1 MLKVEHELRQLE
13 REEIERQR
21 ENMLFRESRAKA
33 RIQSNRHSL
42 ENICDDIYPTYQQ
55 PEYTDYRKSMPE
67 LQHIPLDYRKP
78 IQETPSNYYKRRDI
92 NDIDLQYR
100 KSMPDIQ
107 QPYHKSPIKENVQKL
122 NEINVPVDHR
132 KSMPELQQQEMHRS
146 AFKSPPP
153 TAPVNRQP
161 IMPGKPLR
169 AKDSVNFNQMSPDNY
184 PRQLSKHSLH
194 ALSAVP
200 RNKYIQNDNWI
211 QPKANPE
218 VKSYNQHW
226 VFQVSEKNGV
236 K

>member
-21 ENMLFRESRAKA
+21 DNLLFSESRTKA
-33 RIQSNRHSL
+33 RIQNNRHSL
-42 ENICDDIYPTYQQ
+42 ENICDDIYPNYQQ
-55 PEYTDYRKSMPE
+55 EYTDYRKSMPE
-67 LQHIPLDYRKP
+67 LQHIPLDYRKS
-78 IQETPSNYYKRRDI
+78 IQETPNSYYKRSDI

-107 QPYHKSPIKENVQKL
+107 QQYHKTPIKENVQKL
-122 NEINVPVDHR
+122 NEINVPIDHR
-132 KSMPELQQQEMHRS
+132 KSMPELQQEIHHRS

-153 TAPVNRQP
+153 PINRQP

-169 AKDSVNFNQMSPDNY
+169 AKDSINFNQDNY
-184 PRQLSKHSLH
+184 PRQLSKHSLQ

-200 RNKYIQNDNWI
+200 RNKYVPNDNWI

-226 VFQVSEKNGV
+226 VFQVS
-236 K
+236 